1 MFGHEIH
8 DTNSYHSFRIGLLYG
23 LDQEQRLQKQKSHF
37 SYASHHRLLAPPR
50 QDNDRYI
57 NLSECKAGPSASLNE
72 VLRALTVDRIRDIAY
87 RAGIKLPSALRKAE
101 LVDRV
106 ASNLPQRTDWIEE
119 LAHSLDDESLC
130 VLYKVLTDGD
140 VLAEQA
146 PANVSTDIS
155 PVVYL
160 CRHEGIAVYSMPRE
174 LRSVL
179 AGLDIQAIEN
189 HRRAKNDI
197 DRLLHDF
204 TTLGGVA
211 RISEL
216 YDAFRELESAK
227 AFDEAQFSEE
237 IRLRTRDYDAPFH
250 TWKHDGESF
259 VASTHL
265 KDSQISRQVLASR
278 HAGII
283 PKAAS
288 GFFAVGSVADY
299 VYALESVRQLTSYFD
314 GHVPDR
320 EGELFFA
327 DKMVDSLIG
336 DFMFGRASLSTV
348 LHRLS
353 QRGWYLAE
361 GTDAAP
367 KLTHLVCKLY
377 REIPRWEFNG
387 WSEEEFT
394 HMQGLPCLVGESL
407 RLGLTSV
414 EEPVPADYGYQ
425 DELDPSSTCDTGIPY
440 ELDLAS

>member
-1 MFGHEIH
+1 MFDHEIH
-8 DTNSYHSFRIGLLYG
+8 ATDSYHSFHIGQLYG
-23 LDQEQRLQKQKSHF
+23 LNQEQRRLKQESHYTF
-37 SYASHHRLLAPPR
+37 ASHQRLLAPPR
-50 QDNDRYI
+50 QDNTFHA
-57 NLSECKAGPSASLNE
+57 NLSECKAAPGAALNE
-72 VLRALTVDRIRDIAY
+72 VLRALTVDKIRDIAY
-87 RAGIKLPSALRKAE
+87 RTGIQLPSALRKAE

-106 ASNLPQRTDWIEE
+106 ASKLPQRTDRLEK
-119 LAHSLDDESLC
+119 LAHSLDDASLC
-130 VLYKVLTDGD
+130 VLCKVLTDGD
-140 VLAEQA
+140 VLAGQA
-146 PANVSTDIS
+146 PAHVSTDIS

-160 CRHEGIAVYSMPRE
+160 CRREGIAVYSMPRE
-174 LRSVL
+174 LRSAL

-216 YDAFRELESAK
+216 YDAFQELESAN

-250 TWKHDGESF
+250 TWKHNGESF
-259 VASTHL
+259 VTSTHL

-288 GFFAVGSVADY
+288 GFFTVGSVADY

-314 GHVPDR
+314 GHIPDR

-387 WSEEEFT
+387 WSEQEFT
-394 HMQGLPCLVGESL
+394 DMQGLPCLVGESL

-414 EEPVPADYGYQ
+414 EEPVPAEYGCQ
-425 DELDPSSTCDTGIPY
+425 DDFYPSSTCDAGMPY
-440 ELDLAS
+440 DLDLAS